1 MPEKREQQNFIS
13 LNTALRLI
21 EADTA
26 FQMQQILNHRP
37 TDKHTFVLYSLP
49 GIGKTQG
56 IREMVQDAKHLCV
69 IDINAEFGGSL
80 SMPISHVDE
89 KAQTAQVLHA
99 LNAGIRQLRDHALS
113 DPKTPHFLFLDEFN
127 RGDEFMK
134 QTIMQLLL
142 ENRLPGNTLPENVF
156 IVGAGNTAENIFS
169 DEEMVENDVNELD
182 TATRDRINPLFIQ
195 LEPQEW
201 LDWAYTNEVA
211 PEVVDFIGSKSYN
224 EQKELLYQPSKSTDG
239 TGATP
244 RSWTRLSSFLADP
257 AIKNDP
263 VLLRAAVFSMI
274 GNDCGNRF
282 LTYLTT
288 GHPLDIFALLQ
299 HPDNKKF
306 AELSTGRK
314 MAFFSSALRP
324 VEQDLTSEDS
334 RGYAQV
340 FRDYLQTKDQ
350 TAVARF
356 IHTQVET
363 GVLGQRYPHTNVYLR
378 QDPAFMRLI
387 MEMSVNNI

>member
-1 MPEKREQQNFIS
+1 MAEERTQQNFIS

-21 EADTA
+21 KFDTD
-26 FQMQQILNHRP
+26 FQMKEIMANKP

-56 IREMVQDAKHLCV
+56 IKEMVGDPQHICV

-89 KAQTAQVLHA
+89 ETQTAQVLHA
-99 LNAGIRQLRDHALS
+99 LNASIKELKEHALS
-113 DPKTPHFLFLDEFN
+113 DPTTPHFLFLDEFN

-142 ENRLPGNTLPENVF
+142 ENRLPGNSLPANVF
-156 IVGAGNTAENIFS
+156 VIGAGNTAENIFS
-169 DEEMVENDVNELD
+169 DDEMIENDVNELD

-195 LEPQEW
+195 LEPKEW

-224 EQKELLYQPSKSTDG
+224 EQKELLYQPAKSADG

-263 VLLRAAVFSMI
+263 VLLRAAVFSMV
-274 GNDCGNRF
+274 GNDCGEQF

-288 GHPLDIFALLQ
+288 GNPLDIFSLLEK
-299 HPDNKKF
+299 PDQAKF

-314 MAFFSSALRP
+314 VAFFSSALRP
-324 VEQDLTSEDS
+324 VEQDLQSDKQ
-334 RGYAQV
+334 RGYVQT
-340 FRDYLQTKDQ
+340 FLDYLQTNDQ
-350 TAVARF
+350 TAIARF

-363 GVLGQRYPHTNVYLR
+363 GVLQERYTQTNLYLR
-378 QDPAFMRLI
+378 KDPRFVQLI

>member
-1 MPEKREQQNFIS
+1 MFEENTQQNFIS
-13 LNTALRLI
+13 LNTALRLVK
-21 EADTA
+21 ADTD
-26 FQMQQILNHRP
+26 FQMQQLLTGRQV
-37 TDKHTFVLYSLP
+37 DKHTFVLYSLP

-56 IREMVQDAKHLCV
+56 IRELVQDQQELCI

-80 SMPISHVDE
+80 AMPISHVNE
-89 KAQTAQVLHA
+89 QEQTAQVLHA
-99 LNAGIRQLRDHALS
+99 LNASIARLRRHALS
-113 DPKTPHFLFLDEFN
+113 APQTAHFLFLDEFN

-142 ENRLPGNTLPENVF
+142 ENRLPGNPLPANIFV
-156 IVGAGNTAENIFS
+156 VGAGNTAENIFS
-169 DEEMVENDVNELD
+169 DEQTVENDVNELD

-195 LEPQEW
+195 LEPKEW
-201 LDWAYTNEVA
+201 LDWAYQNEVA

-224 EQKELLYQPSKSTDG
+224 EQRDLLYQPSKSADG

-257 AIKNDP
+257 VIKNDP
-263 VLLRAAVFSMI
+263 VLLKAAIFSMI

-288 GHPLDIFALLQ
+288 GDPLDIFALLRE
-299 HPDNKKF
+299 PDQAKF
-306 AELSTGRK
+306 AALATGSK

-324 VEQDLTSEDS
+324 VEQDLTSTRP
-334 RGYAQV
+334 RGYAEI
-340 FRDYLQTKDQ
+340 FTKYLQTDDQ

-356 IHTQVET
+356 MHTQVET
-363 GVLGQRYPHTNVYLR
+363 GVLQERYPLTNEYLR
-378 QDPAFMRLI
+378 QQPVFMQLV